1 MEITY
6 YICYEIKISWK
17 GLMKFYLP
25 IYQDFNDYF
34 AVRTKTISRIAIAD
48 IMDNSMLIRWYSK
61 IFDSYLLV
69 KDLKGFGYFE
79 SDYSHGYVQAT
90 FRFNKLALEVIR
102 FQLDLRGLNRRN
114 TREISIIE
122 EAMKCK

>member
-1 MEITY
+1 
-6 YICYEIKISWK
+6 
-17 GLMKFYLP
+17 MKFFLP
-25 IYQDFNDYF
+25 IYQDLNDYF
-34 AVRTKTISRIAIAD
+34 AVRTKTLSRIAIAD

-69 KDLKGFGYFE
+69 KDLRGFGYFE
-79 SDYSHGYVQAT
+79 SSFTHGYLQAT

-102 FQLDLRGLNRRN
+102 FQLELRGLNKRN

-122 EAMKCK
+122 AGMQS

>member
-1 MEITY
+1 
-6 YICYEIKISWK
+6 
-17 GLMKFYLP
+17 MKFFLP
-25 IYQDFNDYF
+25 IYQDLNDYF

-79 SDYSHGYVQAT
+79 SDFSHGYLQAT
-90 FRFNKLALEVIR
+90 FRFNRLALEVIR
-102 FQLDLRGLNRRN
+102 FQLELRGLNKRN

-122 EAMKCK
+122 ATMKD

>member
-1 MEITY
+1 MTI
-6 YICYEIKISWK
+6 I
-17 GLMKFYLP
+17 LP
-25 IYQDFNDYF
+25 IYQDLNDYF
-34 AVRTKTISRIAIAD
+34 AVRTKTIARIAIAD
-48 IMDNSMLIRWYSK
+48 IMDNNMLIRWYSK

-79 SDYSHGYVQAT
+79 SDFSHGYLQAT

-102 FQLDLRGLNRRN
+102 FQLNLRGLNKRN

-122 EAMKCK
+122 ETMKDN